1 MSLLYTRVCG
11 GVNGG
16 RDCGEVI
23 GLWRR
28 KDVRMWTN
36 LFLLYRRHINKEIP
50 DEINRRGLGVFIRRT
65 FPKPFYQLRLSYY
78 SKYYKEGTS
87 TDLFRLPY
95 TESIRNHSHG
105 RDSRT

>member
-11 GVNGG
+11 AVNGG

-28 KDVRMWTN
+28 KDVRERTS
-36 LFLLYRRHINKEIP
+36 FYLLYRRHINKEIP

-65 FPKPFYQLRLSYY
+65 FPKPFYQLRLYGS
-78 SKYYKEGTS
+78 SKNCMG
-87 TDLFRLPY
+87 
-95 TESIRNHSHG
+95 
-105 RDSRT
+105 